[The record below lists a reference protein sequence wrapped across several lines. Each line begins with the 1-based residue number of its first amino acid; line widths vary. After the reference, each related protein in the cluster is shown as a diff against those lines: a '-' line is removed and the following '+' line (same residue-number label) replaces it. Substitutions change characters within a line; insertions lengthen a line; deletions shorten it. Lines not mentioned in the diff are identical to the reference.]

1 MRKAAVRISAMS
13 GITTALV
20 ALSPGVAAA
29 HAELTGSSPTEGS
42 ALPSPPPAVELTF
55 SDPLQPQ
62 FTTIA
67 LTDGSG
73 RPVATPSPAV
83 AGNKATLPFTGT
95 APGPYTV
102 AYRVLSEDG
111 HPITGKI
118 GFTVQQG
125 VPAAQPST
133 AQAPPP
139 AAPSPSPAPA
149 AAEQETPGGV
159 WWLVGVATAVLV
171 VGGGVFFTFR
181 RLPGK
186 DSDE

>member
-1 MRKAAVRISAMS
+1 MRKAAVGISAMS
-13 GITTALV
+13 GVTMVLV
-20 ALSPGVAAA
+20 ALFPGVAAA
-29 HAELTGSSPTEGS
+29 HAELMGSSPTEGS
-42 ALPSPPPAVELTF
+42 APTPPPAVELTF
-55 SDPLQPQ
+55 SDPLKPP

-83 AGNKATLPFTGT
+83 AGNKATLSFTGT

-118 GFTVQQG
+118 SFTVQQG
-125 VPAAQPST
+125 TPTTQPST
-133 AQAPPP
+133 ALAPPP
-139 AAPSPSPAPA
+139 AAPAPAPA
-149 AAEQETPGGV
+149 AADQGTPGAV
-159 WWLVGVATAVLV
+159 WWLVGVAAAVLV